1 MLEKKV
7 LLIKST
13 ESKISGDDL
22 PSLIGKAA
30 LSYEERAV
38 SFEQFSKSEKSYDAF
53 DLVLLHL
60 DQAFSNSHYL
70 KAFLKNLD
78 GKIPCIGL
86 GTINSVDYYRA
97 LKGIGFTDY
106 VALPLKSNFYS
117 DAVLSALGL
126 LNLSERSLLT
136 AGEKI
141 GVIAAKGGLG
151 ASTFTANIAHKLA
164 HEHAKKVAAIEVS
177 LLQKDLSYFFGQP
190 VNQSIIDFN
199 VETNFST
206 NFENAAKKVDDN
218 LKLYTV
224 SPPISSTLS
233 TEVLHAFT
241 SFFDVVSDSTDVT
254 LVDLSHLANPYL
266 IENLGKIVD
275 QLVFIIDNSVSSLA
289 NFNLL
294 FSLLNNDD
302 RDKVVLV
309 QNFTNLWSKAVV
321 NKEIMKENIK
331 ATPSVTFR
339 CDQANGLSSL
349 NTGELLYTKSKNFNK
364 SLTALL
370 EELGYKD
377 TKKQSWLSALMK

>member
-1 MLEKKV
+1 
-7 LLIKST
+7 
-13 ESKISGDDL
+13 
-22 PSLIGKAA
+22 
-30 LSYEERAV
+30 
-38 SFEQFSKSEKSYDAF
+38 
-53 DLVLLHL
+53 
-60 DQAFSNSHYL
+60 
-70 KAFLKNLD
+70 
-78 GKIPCIGL
+78 
-86 GTINSVDYYRA
+86 
-97 LKGIGFTDY
+97 
-106 VALPLKSNFYS
+106 
-117 DAVLSALGL
+117 
-126 LNLSERSLLT
+126 
-136 AGEKI
+136 
-141 GVIAAKGGLG
+141 
-151 ASTFTANIAHKLA
+151 
-164 HEHAKKVAAIEVS
+164 
-177 LLQKDLSYFFGQP
+177 
-190 VNQSIIDFN
+190 
-199 VETNFST
+199 
-206 NFENAAKKVDDN
+206 
-218 LKLYTV
+218 
-224 SPPISSTLS
+224 
-233 TEVLHAFT
+233 T